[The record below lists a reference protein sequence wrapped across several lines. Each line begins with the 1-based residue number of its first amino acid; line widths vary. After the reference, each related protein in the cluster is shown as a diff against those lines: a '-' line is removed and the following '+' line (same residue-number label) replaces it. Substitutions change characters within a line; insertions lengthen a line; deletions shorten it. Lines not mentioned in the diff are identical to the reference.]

1 MTTLTCPQIES
12 REWEEGAHVP
22 TGVAYLCD
30 RDATY
35 QIEGT
40 VYCQIHAKRIMLE
53 KENRALKMLLKFENE
68 VVQKFPDGTLG
79 FKHNIPT
86 STSWHKQPIAEYM
99 NNQK

>member
-12 REWEEGAHVP
+12 REWGKGDVFP
-22 TGVAYLCD
+22 PNYLCD

-40 VYCQIHAKRIMLE
+40 DYCQIHAKRIMLE
-53 KENRALKMLLKFENE
+53 KENRALRILLKFENE
-68 VVQKFPDGTLG
+68 VVQKLPDDTLG

-86 STSWHKQPIAEYM
+86 TSWHKQPIAEYE
-99 NNQK
+99 NNRK